1 MTNTEHDM
9 TPTKLTLAVVAL
21 MLGTTTILAPTFS
34 TAQETAPA
42 GETTAPADAP
52 MDPVAGDPGKGP
64 GRGMFDFAAMDANKD
79 GKVTQAEITAFRTAE
94 IAGLDA
100 DKNGLISEAEFTAQ
114 ISKRMQDQAGVLA
127 KARIAAQDVDGDGQ
141 LSIEEL
147 AARPVPAGLLAKID
161 TDGDAAISQ
170 AEFDAAKEKMRAR
183 MDDGGGDGHGGGKRH
198 HRGGDAPDG
207 N

>member
-1 MTNTEHDM
+1 M
-9 TPTKLTLAVVAL
+9 TPTKLTLAAL
-21 MLGTTTILAPTFS
+21 AVMLGTTAMLAPTFS

-42 GETTAPADAP
+42 AETTATADAP
-52 MDPVAGDPGKGP
+52 MDPVAGDPGKMGP
-64 GRGMFDFAAMDANKD
+64 GRGMFDFAAMDADKD
-79 GKVTQAEITAFRTAE
+79 GKVTQAEITVFRTAE

-114 ISKRMQDQAGVLA
+114 ISKRMQDQAGALA

-141 LSIEEL
+141 MSVEEL
-147 AARPVPAGLLAKID
+147 AARPVPAGLMAKID

-183 MDDGGGDGHGGGKRH
+183 MDDRGGDGHGWGKRH
-198 HRGGDAPDG
+198 HRGGDAPGG